1 MTRSDTPSWVPSRT
15 LISAVEDTTIANGTF
30 QASPPSFTTITI
42 HHSLSPIVT
51 ATQGRH
57 PFHNRLRWS
66 REKIFYQN
74 YDFSIGLRS
83 DDQADKAYVSSG
95 VQTRLSSLLR
105 FYLWVGKKMF
115 LDYFFLVKIWKS
127 AVLGGRFEK
136 ICI

>member
-1 MTRSDTPSWVPSRT
+1 MTRTDTPSWVPCRT

-66 REKIFYQN
+66 REKNFYQN

-83 DDQADKAYVSSG
+83 GDQADKAYVSSG
-95 VQTRLSSLLR
+95 DQTRLSSLLR
-105 FYLWVGKKMF
+105 FYLWVGEKNLF
-115 LDYFFLVKIWKS
+115 GFFFGENL
-127 AVLGGRFEK
+127 EK
-136 ICI
+136 CSFGWEI